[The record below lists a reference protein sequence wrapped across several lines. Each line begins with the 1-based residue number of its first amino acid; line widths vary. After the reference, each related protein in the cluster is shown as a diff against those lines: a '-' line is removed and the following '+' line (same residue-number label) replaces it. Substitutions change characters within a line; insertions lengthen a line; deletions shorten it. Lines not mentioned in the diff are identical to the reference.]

1 MCGRGLVLSLWMTVL
16 RFCGCHVFTSLA
28 KYRQAIGKLFTVS
41 RQLALL
47 VVCNIA
53 NYLLWLIRW
62 QWGWSLP
69 RIASFQK
76 WNRVRR
82 VEQWSLLTANRKL
95 LMNTTTVVLRPFVR
109 DYRGEPETEE
119 TFTHPPSWSSSNIYQ
134 LLPSTRIHS
143 ILPVWIACLAIFLD
157 NLSTSTSW
165 SGALH
170 LIFNTFLHPVSVFFL
185 QHMPIPSQNCLWTSW
200 YICRV
205 P

>member
-1 MCGRGLVLSLWMTVL
+1 MSCFHIIGQIQ
-16 RFCGCHVFTSLA
+16 TSHWQIIHCESPVGA
-28 KYRQAIGKLFTVS
+28 A
-41 RQLALL
+41 
-47 VVCNIA
+47 CNIA
-53 NYLLWLIRW
+53 NYLPWLIRW

-76 WNRVRR
+76 WNCVRR

-95 LMNTTTVVLRPFVR
+95 LMNNNNSRFMALCLGLPGWAGTRR
-109 DYRGEPETEE
+109 NI
-119 TFTHPPSWSSSNIYQ
+119 HPPTILIIIQ

-143 ILPVWIACLAIFLD
+143 ILPVWIACLAIFLHK
-157 NLSTSTSW
+157 LFTSTSW

-185 QHMPIPSQNCLWTSW
+185 QHMPIPSQNCLRTSW
-200 YICRV
+200 YICRA